1 MTLGSDSTADRARL
15 GFSNKGGLVE
25 GVIATDVTPVS
36 AEKRRMSVEEL
47 IGGVP

>member
-25 GVIATDVTPVS
+25 RHGDNVGASNAHVS
-36 AEKRRMSVEEL
+36 AGLLRDR
-47 IGGVP
+47 I